1 MALQKEITWVERLEV
16 IDFEIIRE
24 QMARKKGCRP
34 DQVSE
39 LAVRQ
44 QVKRIHEADAR
55 RTRRLY
61 PKDLRPVRKG
71 A

>member
-1 MALQKEITWVERLEV
+1 MALQKEISWEERLNI
-16 IDFEIIRE
+16 IDFDVVRA

-34 DQVSE
+34 EQVSK

-61 PKDLRPVRKG
+61 PNDLRPVRKG